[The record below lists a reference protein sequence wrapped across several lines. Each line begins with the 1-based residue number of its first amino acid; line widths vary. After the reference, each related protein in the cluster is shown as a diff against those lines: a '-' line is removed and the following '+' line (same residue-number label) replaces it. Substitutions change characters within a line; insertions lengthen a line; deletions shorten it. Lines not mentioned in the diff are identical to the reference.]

1 MIYRK
6 DGDRFRIQWNPS
18 GGLEPIEQEMDGQWQ
33 SAEGDI
39 RQRFPVRIY
48 SQKQVFQ
55 LAKTP
60 LALLKIIDEAPGVG
74 YHAWSEKWKAEESRF
89 LSLRAK
95 AREIKA
101 GFGEE
106 PRLRGELD
114 DVERKLA
121 IFEKSGHTEI
131 LKSFQ
136 KRSRQYR
143 EVEAW
148 EKSWDRNRKQ
158 LREVAAEIV
167 PDLLNESSFDWDS
180 APDKELQN
188 HTAKAQD
195 RLDEIRKL
203 FEGLASQQMTLSQS
217 GAKTRK
223 SHHGNRALMLPRKPT
238 RN

>member
-1 MIYRK
+1 M
-6 DGDRFRIQWNPS
+6 
-18 GGLEPIEQEMDGQWQ
+18 
-33 SAEGDI
+33 
-39 RQRFPVRIY
+39 
-48 SQKQVFQ
+48 
-55 LAKTP
+55 
-60 LALLKIIDEAPGVG
+60 G

-148 EKSWDRNRKQ
+148 EKSWTEKGELLRK
-158 LREVAAEIV
+158 VAAEIV
-167 PDLLNESSFDWDS
+167 PDLPDGSSFDWDS
-180 APDKELQN
+180 VPDKELQK
-188 HTAKAQD
+188 HTVKTRD
-195 RLDEIRKL
+195 RLDEIRKSV
-203 FEGLASQQMTLSQS
+203 ETLASQ
-217 GAKTRK
+217 ANEIVAEWEK
-223 SHHGNRALMLPRKPT
+223 SKEESS
-238 RN
+238 